1 MRYKKYLGLI
11 DNKRTIYQYL
21 WTTVKITS
29 RGKIYE
35 TVKTN
40 YPSVE
45 HKKLKKNISVNPEKQ
60 EGRK

>member
-1 MRYKKYLGLI
+1 MRYKKYLGLV

-35 TVKTN
+35 TVTTN
-40 YPSVE
+40 YPSVQ
-45 HKKLKKNISVNPEKQ
+45 HKNLK
-60 EGRK
+60 

>member
-11 DNKRTIYQYL
+11 DNTRTIYQYL
-21 WTTVKITS
+21 RTTVKITS
-29 RGKIYE
+29 RGDIYE

-40 YPSVE
+40 YPSVQ
-45 HKKLKKNISVNPEKQ
+45 HKNLKTSVNPEKQ